1 MVLNGIYFFLGVLL
15 GIVILYYESALP
27 PPFNH
32 IGYKQ
37 KKRNRLRLFGIRIHH
52 STLGIIGLISS
63 YLLNSTEQLISTII
77 FGTSIIFLISQ
88 IPEIVEH
95 RTLFWEDEA

>member
-1 MVLNGIYFFLGVLL
+1 MILNVVYFFIGVLL

-52 STLGIIGLISS
+52 STLGIVGLISS
-63 YLLNSTEQLISTII
+63 YLLNSTEQLFSTII
-77 FGTSIIFLISQ
+77 FGTSAIFLISQ
-88 IPEIVEH
+88 IPEIIQH
-95 RTLFWEDEA
+95 KTFFWEDDA